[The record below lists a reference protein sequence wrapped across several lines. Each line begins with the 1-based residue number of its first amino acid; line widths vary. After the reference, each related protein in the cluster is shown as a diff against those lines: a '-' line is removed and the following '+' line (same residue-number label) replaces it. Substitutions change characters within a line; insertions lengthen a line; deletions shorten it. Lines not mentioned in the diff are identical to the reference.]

1 VFGLFVVQAV
11 VAARAE
17 FAPDEAYYLLWS
29 QHLAWGYYDHPPMV
43 AGWIALSRA
52 LFGDSEFGA
61 RALGLVASLGGA
73 AAVWRIAFVLFGT
86 TRTAWFAT
94 LLFAAP
100 ILLDAGAI
108 IATPDIPLVFFWT
121 LGLLALAEIYRGA
134 GAWAWLLLGLSLGA
148 ACLSKFTGAFFGAGA
163 GLAFF
168 ATPSLWPW
176 LKRWPPY
183 AAALL
188 ALIVLA
194 PFLAWSA
201 NHGWIT
207 FAKQLSRVP
216 PQGFTPEFMLEFVGA
231 QAALLNPLVAALA
244 IASLA
249 RTRSREG
256 EATRLLWLTVT
267 PALLYFAFHATHA
280 RVEGNW
286 LAPLY
291 PAFVVL
297 AAATAANASFG
308 WRRLA
313 ALAATPLGLLVTFI
327 AAMQVL
333 AGPFPM
339 GARDPT
345 LRLAG
350 WRELA
355 TDVVAAAQANKANF
369 VLTQGYALTSEMKV
383 YGKTSLP
390 IEQPDERARWSASPP
405 PPADA
410 FGNGTGLALA
420 RQGTG
425 FEALLKSRFASV
437 VPLDALARKRAK
449 TRVEVFDLWLV
460 SAPLGPVLTGP

>member
-1 VFGLFVVQAV
+1 MFGLFVIQAT
-11 VAARAE
+11 VAARAQ

-29 QHLAWGYYDHPPMV
+29 RNLAWGYYDHPPMV
-43 AGWIALSRA
+43 AAWIALSRA
-52 LFGDSEFGA
+52 LFGASEFGA
-61 RALGLVASLGGA
+61 RALGLIASLGGA
-73 AAVWRIAFVLFGT
+73 AAAWRIAYVLFGDA
-86 TRTAWFAT
+86 RTAWLAT

-121 LGLLALAEIYRGA
+121 LGLLAFAEIFRGA
-134 GAWAWLLLGLSLGA
+134 GAWAWLLLGIALGA

-163 GLAFF
+163 GLAFV

-188 ALIVLA
+188 ALVVVA

-201 NHGWIT
+201 EHGWIT

-216 PQGFTPEFMLEFVGA
+216 PQSFAPSFLLEFVGS

-244 IASLA
+244 MTSLV
-249 RTRSREG
+249 RVRSKDG
-256 EATRLLWLTVT
+256 EALRLLWLTSA

-297 AAATAANASFG
+297 AAATAADASVG
-308 WRRLA
+308 WRRWT
-313 ALAATPLGLLVTFI
+313 ALAAAPLGLFVTLI
-327 AAMQVL
+327 AALQVL
-333 AGPFPM
+333 VGPFPL

-355 TDVVAAAQANKANF
+355 ADVVAAAQAHKANF

-383 YGKTSLP
+383 YAEASLP

-405 PPADA
+405 PAPDT
-410 FGNGTGLALA
+410 FTNGEGLAIA

-437 VPLDALARKRAK
+437 APLGTATRKRGDA
-449 TRVEVFDLWLV
+449 TVEVFNLWLV
-460 SAPLGPVLTGP
+460 SAPLGPVLSAP